1 MCGCGL
7 PCQYRR
13 VDAPARQRSSDS
25 GSTPLPERIARRD
38 AGRIIGGV
46 AGGVA
51 DHLGVDPV
59 RVRIVFVVLSALA
72 GAGVCAYGLLWFFCP
87 PGSDTTPPARGERT
101 QAYGLAVVGIVA
113 VIVVGFA
120 ASGTPAEYLVPLV
133 VVAIGA
139 TLVWREFDSPEHA
152 SPANDSRSAVLT
164 WTRVIGGGVLVIA
177 GLAVVVLATN
187 RSFGG
192 LSATLLAVGATL
204 LGVVLLTVPLW
215 MRMLRTVNA
224 ERAARIRTAERDE
237 IAAHLHDSVLQ
248 TLALIQKQAN
258 RPDEVARLARGQ
270 ERELRRWLFGER
282 ERSGSS
288 LAAALEIVAGDVE
301 DAYGIEVDVVT
312 VGDLAW
318 PRGAAA
324 TDVAESKRW
333 AALIGATREALIN
346 AAKHSGERKV
356 DVFAEVTGDAVD
368 VFVRDRG
375 RGFDPDRIP
384 DDRQGVAKSIR
395 ARLERSDGTV
405 VIKTGPDRGTEVAMS
420 MPRREHTADPM
431 TQNEKRNR

>member
-1 MCGCGL
+1 MCACGL

-13 VDAPARQRSSDS
+13 VNAPARQRSSDARS
-25 GSTPLPERIARRD
+25 SDGASTPRAERILRRD
-38 AGRIIGGV
+38 SGRIIGGV
-46 AGGVA
+46 AGGVT

-87 PGSDTTPPARGERT
+87 PGNDTSPPARGERT

-113 VIVVGFA
+113 VFVVGFA

-139 TLVWREFDSPEHA
+139 TLVWREFDSPEQ
-152 SPANDSRSAVLT
+152 PSRSAVLT
-164 WTRVIGGGVLVIA
+164 WTRVIGGGVLVVA
-177 GLAVVVLATN
+177 GLTVVVLATN

-192 LSATLLAVGATL
+192 LGATLLAVGATL
-204 LGVVLLTVPLW
+204 LGVVVLTVPLW
-215 MRMLRTVNA
+215 MRMLRTIND
-224 ERAARIRTAERDE
+224 ERAARIRNAERDE
-237 IAAHLHDSVLQ
+237 IATHLHDSVLQ
-248 TLALIQKQAN
+248 TLALIQKQAD
-258 RPDEVARLARGQ
+258 RPEEVARLARGQ

-288 LAAALEIVAGDVE
+288 LAAALKIVAGDVE

-312 VGDLAW
+312 VGDLTW
-318 PRGAAA
+318 PDDSTRW
-324 TDVAESKRW
+324 VA
-333 AALIGATREALIN
+333 LVGATREALIN

-356 DVFAEVTGDAVD
+356 DVFAEVSPDAVD
-368 VFVRDRG
+368 VYVRDRG
-375 RGFDPDRIP
+375 RGFDQANVPAV
-384 DDRQGVAKSIR
+384 RQGIAKSIR

-405 VIKTGPDRGTEVAMS
+405 VIKTAPDHGTEVAMS
-420 MPRREHTADPM
+420 MPRRDRSGDTVTES
-431 TQNEKRNR
+431 EKGSR